1 MKHTRKYALIVILF
15 LSIIFLLLAFI
26 CNPAR
31 MVQTASLLL
40 GIAGIL
46 QLEITDFFKEITNE
60 YCDEK
65 KYPFGPP
72 SYITREI
79 IDNPYTPVRQTIK
92 NYLFYYRH
100 TGVWIL
106 IISCCI
112 QIVATWL

>member
-1 MKHTRKYALIVILF
+1 MKYIQKSVFGTLLF
-15 LSIIFLLLAFI
+15 LSLISLLFVFI
-26 CNPAR
+26 SPAR
-31 MVQTASLLL
+31 MLQTAALLL

-46 QLEITDFFKEITNE
+46 QLEITDFFKDITHE
-60 YCDEK
+60 YCDEE

-72 SYITREI
+72 SYVTREI
-79 IDNPYTPVRQTIK
+79 IDNPDPSVIQAIK
-92 NYLFYYRH
+92 NYLFYYRL